1 MQSPHELVSIP
12 AIPYHSS
19 PMQTPETPIRNLIR
33 YAQAAAIV
41 LALAACA
48 TDDSA
53 KQMAPN
59 IGARMAPIAGGVGHG
74 LVTFR
79 PYEGGLTVVADVGG
93 FSAGLYRIV
102 VHTTPIC
109 TSPNGFSAG
118 PPFVPAGAT
127 GPVAIPIRM
136 WEQGT
141 ATLTIRVPGIVL
153 AGPTGVEGKSLVL
166 HASESGPLDAQPGVP
181 NDRVACGVIGPIPT
195 LF

>member
-1 MQSPHELVSIP
+1 
-12 AIPYHSS
+12 
-19 PMQTPETPIRNLIR
+19 MQTAGPPIRNVTRL
-33 YAQAAAIV
+33 AQAAAIV

-48 TDDSA
+48 SDDSA
-53 KQMAPN
+53 KKQVPN
-59 IGARMAPIAGGVGHG
+59 IGARMTPLAGGVGHG

-79 PYEGGLTVVADVGG
+79 PYDGGLTVVAGVGG
-93 FSAGLYRIV
+93 FSAGSYRIV
-102 VHTTPIC
+102 VHTTPVC

-127 GPVAIPIRM
+127 APVAIPIRM

-141 ATLTIRVPGIVL
+141 ATLTIRVPGIAL